1 MKPVV
6 SQRPIRIQKLQKQPF
21 LLQVLQLSGRD
32 EDFGL
37 RFLIQR
43 GAVKQEQREIYN
55 ALRLGAVKEF
65 CGGSSVLESPS
76 MSRDSGH
83 DMGIEY
89 KPCTLDAVDLTVCL
103 VQIMVLS
110 HITQG
115 KYDRVGI
122 NEKMEVSVYA
132 GTHVCSPK
140 QLSTGTLEQIY
151 FALRISLGE
160 ILTDEEP
167 MPFLLD
173 ETFARYD
180 ETRIRN
186 TLQWIGTQGR
196 QMILFTCHKREME
209 YLDEMGIAYHKIEL
223 EGQ

>member
-1 MKPVV
+1 MRILETGSTAGLLK
-6 SQRPIRIQKLQKQPF
+6 SFPI
-21 LLQVLQLSGRD
+21 
-32 EDFGL
+32 
-37 RFLIQR
+37 
-43 GAVKQEQREIYN
+43 
-55 ALRLGAVKEF
+55 
-65 CGGSSVLESPS
+65 
-76 MSRDSGH
+76 SRR
-83 DMGIEY
+83 
-89 KPCTLDAVDLTVCL
+89 
-103 VQIMVLS
+103 
-110 HITQG
+110 G

-186 TLQWIGTQGR
+186 TLQWIGTRGQADDPV
-196 QMILFTCHKREME
+196 
-209 YLDEMGIAYHKIEL
+209 YLS
-223 EGQ
+223 